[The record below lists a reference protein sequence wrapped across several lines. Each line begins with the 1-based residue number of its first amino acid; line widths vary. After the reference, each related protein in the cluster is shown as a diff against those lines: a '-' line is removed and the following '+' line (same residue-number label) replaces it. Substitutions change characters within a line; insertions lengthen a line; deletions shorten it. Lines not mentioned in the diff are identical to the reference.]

1 MFSSASRILFGG
13 ARSHAEP
20 GRVAMNS
27 RRRGDGGGFGVWPR
41 GVASSDRGDAGA
53 GEGVVGGLFGTDD
66 GQSGSITAAAGF
78 LREV

>member
-27 RRRGDGGGFGVWPR
+27 RRRGDGGGFGIWPR
-41 GVASSDRGDAGA
+41 GVASSDRGEA
-53 GEGVVGGLFGTDD
+53 GEDVVVGRFGSDD
-66 GQSGSITAAAGF
+66 GQSGSITAAAG
-78 LREV
+78 LRREA

>member
-27 RRRGDGGGFGVWPR
+27 RRRGDGGGFGIWPR

-53 GEGVVGGLFGTDD
+53 GEGVVGRFSNEG
-66 GQSGSITAAAGF
+66 GQSGSITAAAG
-78 LREV
+78 LRREV

>member
-27 RRRGDGGGFGVWPR
+27 RRRGDGGGFGVRPR
-41 GVASSDRGDAGA
+41 GVASSDRGDTGA
-53 GEGVVGGLFGTDD
+53 GEGVAGRFGSDD
-66 GQSGSITAAAGF
+66 GQSGSITAAAG
-78 LREV
+78 LRRDA